1 MTENKLKKIKVLI
14 VDDSMVSQKLYKG
27 LLSRDDRFELVGIA
41 SDGQEAIDLVVNLHP
56 DVVSMDINMPLMDGI
71 EATSKIMQLYPIPI
85 LIVSSLYQPGEMGMA
100 MEVLEAGALN
110 ILQKP
115 YGSGHPKFEY
125 TARKYL
131 NMLQTMSEI
140 KVVKRRTIL
149 ANSTPAINKN
159 FQKNI
164 SKPCLQATEY
174 KVIVIGASAGGP
186 EAIKTILNGLNQNI
200 PVPVL
205 VVQHIDSHFAEG
217 YCDWLRSTSNVP
229 IHIAAAD
236 EVLIAGHAYFPPGD
250 QHLIL
255 KSETLATISGDPPLK
270 GLRPSV
276 GHLFNSAAKVFQEK
290 VIAVILS
297 GMGKDGAD
305 ELKLLKNKGAL
316 TLVQD
321 EESCLV
327 FGMPGEAVKLE
338 AACKILPPQAIV
350 DLINQIFSK

>member
-27 LLSRDDRFELVGIA
+27 LLSRDDRFEVVGIA
-41 SDGQEAIDLVVNLHP
+41 SDGQQAIDHVINLHP

-71 EATSKIMQLYPIPI
+71 EATRKIMQLSPVPI
-85 LIVSSLYQPGEMGMA
+85 LIVSSLYQSGEVGMA
-100 MEVLEAGALN
+100 MEVLEAGAVN
-110 ILQKP
+110 ILPKP
-115 YGSGHPKFEY
+115 HGPGHPKFEY

-140 KVVKRRTIL
+140 KVVKRRFIPTNSAPVTI
-149 ANSTPAINKN
+149 NN
-159 FQKNI
+159 FRENN

-186 EAIKTILNGLNQNI
+186 EGVKTILNGLNPSI
-200 PVPVL
+200 PVPIL
-205 VVQHIDSHFAEG
+205 VVQHIDPHFAEG
-217 YCDWLRSTSNVP
+217 YCDWLRSTSSVP
-229 IHIAAAD
+229 VHIAAAD

-255 KSETLATISGDPPLK
+255 KSETLATISNDPPMK
-270 GLRPSV
+270 GLRPAV
-276 GHLFNSAAKVFQEK
+276 GHLFNSAANIFREK

-305 ELKLLKNKGAL
+305 ELKMLKNTGAF

-321 EESCLV
+321 EASCLV
-327 FGMPGEAVKLE
+327 FGMPGEAVKLD

-350 DLINQIFSK
+350 DLINKIFSK

>member
-1 MTENKLKKIKVLI
+1 MTETKLKKIKVLI

-41 SDGQEAIDLVVNLHP
+41 ADGQQAIDLVVNLHP

-71 EATSKIMQLYPIPI
+71 EATRKIMQLYPVPI

-115 YGSGHPKFEY
+115 YGPGHPKFEY

-140 KVVKRRTIL
+140 KVVKRRTTP
-149 ANSTPAINKN
+149 ANSTPAINRN
-159 FQKNI
+159 FHKNI

-174 KVIVIGASAGGP
+174 KVIVIGASAGGA
-186 EAIKTILNGLNQNI
+186 EGIKTILNGLNPNV

-205 VVQHIDSHFAEG
+205 VVQHIDPHFAEG

-255 KSETLATISGDPPLK
+255 KSETQATISGDPPMK

-276 GHLFNSAAKVFQEK
+276 GHLFNSASKVFHEK

-305 ELKLLKNKGAL
+305 ELKLLKNKGAF